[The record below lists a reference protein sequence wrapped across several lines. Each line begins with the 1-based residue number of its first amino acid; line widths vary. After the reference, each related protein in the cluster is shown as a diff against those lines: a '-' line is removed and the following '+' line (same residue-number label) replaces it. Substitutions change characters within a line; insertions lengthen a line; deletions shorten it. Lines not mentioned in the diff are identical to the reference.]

1 VGLQVADHGAN
12 SCEPSPFSELSK
24 TGGEMSP
31 RVLIVAENASASSGG
46 EAFIPLQY
54 FRFFREIGVDVHLL
68 VHERC
73 RKELRR
79 LLPSQIHRLHF
90 VRDSFTN
97 IWCYRIAQKIRNR
110 RLAFF
115 TVGAISH
122 LNSQIRQRRLILS
135 LVKIH
140 HFEIIHEPTP
150 VSPRLPSIM
159 FGMPIPVVI
168 GPMNGGM
175 DFPPNYN
182 LDGRFARFML
192 FVLKFTSAF
201 WNILSPGKL
210 EAALLLVANKRTS
223 NALPPNLKRKQI
235 REMVEN
241 GADLDLF
248 KPMRHNGT
256 QRKIRLI
263 YVGALVDWKR
273 VDLLIAACASLIG
286 RLNFQLHL
294 VGDGPERIGLKRQI
308 ERLSLKAHV
317 KMHGLVSHAAV
328 ADLLRGSDIMVHP
341 AMREC
346 GGAVILEAMA
356 CGLPVIAAD
365 WGGPADYI
373 DPSTGILVP
382 PATPDKFVGQLAD
395 AILLL
400 SKNPELRQGLGEAG
414 RRRVQNL
421 YDWRAK
427 AKAMLQIYGDVLS
440 GVQGSAARKSWW
452 RGPSPA
458 SPLRSAYSHTHRRVL
473 GHSDLD
479 IERHSAGE
487 RTAERPLAQRTRSIL
502 P

>member
-1 VGLQVADHGAN
+1 MSQV
-12 SCEPSPFSELSK
+12 PFSEHSN
-24 TGGEMSP
+24 TGGELSP

-46 EAFIPLQY
+46 EAFIALQY
-54 FRFFREIGVDVHLL
+54 FKYFREIGVDVHLL
-68 VHERC
+68 VHERWQ
-73 RKELRR
+73 KELQE
-79 LLPSQIHRLHF
+79 LLPSQFHRLHF
-90 VRDSFTN
+90 VRDSLTN
-97 IWCYRIAQKIRNR
+97 IWCHKIARTMRNR

-122 LNSQIRQRRLILS
+122 RNSQIRQRRLILS

-140 HFEIIHEPTP
+140 HFEIVHEPTP

-182 LDGRFARFML
+182 LDGRFARLMMFI
-192 FVLKFTSAF
+192 LKFTSAF
-201 WNILSPGKL
+201 WNMLSPGKL

-241 GADLDLF
+241 GVDLDLF
-248 KPMRHNGT
+248 KPTRRSAT
-256 QRKIRLI
+256 RRKISLI

-273 VDLLIAACASLIG
+273 VDLLIAACASLAG

-294 VGDGPERIGLKRQI
+294 VGDGPERVALERQI
-308 ERLSLKAHV
+308 AQLSWKKRV
-317 KMHGLVSHAAV
+317 KMHGLLSHAAV

-356 CGLPVIAAD
+356 SGIPVIAAD

-373 DPSTGILVP
+373 DASTGILIP
-382 PATPDKFVGQLAD
+382 PATPDKFVSQLAD

-400 SKNPELRQGLGEAG
+400 SKNPQLRNELGEAG
-414 RRRVQNL
+414 RRRVQDL

-440 GVQGSAARKSWW
+440 GVQDSAFQKSWW
-452 RGPSPA
+452 RGPSLA
-458 SPLRSAYSHTHRRVL
+458 SPPRSAYSHAHKSVL
-473 GHSDLD
+473 EHSDLE
-479 IERHSAGE
+479 IEHHSPG
-487 RTAERPLAQRTRSIL
+487 TA
-502 P
+502 